1 MNTFQQL
8 MGAEQLRQGLMP
20 REQSLPSKLHAYVL
34 HSSSHCKLPDFSRH
48 PLAAHFARWSSK
60 SKSIAEIVLVGIRVG
75 LGTTA

>member
-20 REQSLPSKLHAYVL
+20 SEQSLPSKLQAYVL
-34 HSSSHCKLPDFSRH
+34 HSSSHCLFPDFSLQ
-48 PLAAHFARWSSK
+48 PLAAHFVRCSSK
-60 SKSIAEIVLVGIRVG
+60 SKSIAEIVLVGIRLA